1 MRKLIATAILGGSL
15 LGVVLLLGV
24 IAWVVPQMP
33 STARLQ
39 EVRFQ
44 TPLRVYTEAGEL
56 VAEFGEKRRTPV
68 ALEAVPLTVRQA
80 FLAAEDDRFY
90 EHPGVDWMAILRAAL
105 AVALS
110 QERSQG
116 GSTITMQVAR
126 NFFLTREKTYR
137 RKLRE
142 IALSFKIERELS
154 KDQIFELYLNKIFL
168 GNRAYGVAA
177 AAQIYFGKD
186 LAALELAEAAMIA
199 GLPKAP
205 SRLNPVASATAATA
219 RRHYV
224 LSRMRELEFISE
236 AEFAAAD
243 AAPLPTRLHGQPI
256 EVDAPHLAEM
266 VREAM
271 VTKFGRVA
279 YTKGYR
285 VYIPLRAQAQRAAV
299 RALRSAVDMYDR
311 RHGYRGPEGHIA
323 LENDAPD
330 AALTALAE
338 KSASGPLLPGV
349 VTRVEQRTIEV
360 IDGQGR
366 TRRVGWAGLSWA
378 RRVRP
383 EGGLGPAP
391 ARAADIV
398 QEGDIVRISRREK
411 ALRATDTP
419 DTASAWRLSQIP
431 LAEGALVALDPS
443 NGAIVAL
450 AGGYDFARS
459 KFNRILQALRQ
470 PGSNFKPFIYSA
482 ALANG
487 YTPATEVND
496 APIVFEAP
504 GLDEAWRPEN
514 YSGTYYG
521 PTPLREALAHSR
533 NLVSIRMMREMGV
546 ETVLRHVERFG
557 FEPSRLPQNLSL
569 ALGSGEVTPLQ
580 VARGYAVF
588 ANGGF
593 LIEPWFI
600 SRIETAEGTVIDT
613 HVPVTACLACE
624 TALAGD
630 ENEPADLEAL
640 QASRT
645 TTPERPAP
653 RVIDARNAW
662 LMYSMMKDVIN
673 RGTARSALSLGRS
686 DLAGKTGTTNDLKD
700 AWFSGFNAALVATTW
715 IGLDDSQSLGDGE
728 TGARTA
734 LPMWI
739 DFMRAALA
747 GRPPAELPQPAG
759 LVTVRIANDA
769 KGKPRFET
777 FRAEDAPSVTAPT
790 PGIPSAS
797 PAPAPQAVEQL
808 F

>member
-1 MRKLIATAILGGSL
+1 MRRLVATAILGGL
-15 LGVVLLLGV
+15 LLGFGLVLGVV
-24 IAWVVPQMP
+24 AWVVPQMP
-33 STARLQ
+33 PTARLQ

-68 ALEAVPLTVRQA
+68 ALSEVPLQVRQA

-90 EHPGVDWMAILRAAL
+90 EHPGVDWMAIVRAAV

-110 QERSQG
+110 RERSQG

-142 IALSFKIERELS
+142 VALSFKIERELT

-177 AAQIYFGKD
+177 AAQVYFGKE
-186 LAALELAEAAMIA
+186 LGALDLAEAALIA

-205 SRLNPVASATAATA
+205 SRLNPVADPTAAGG

-224 LSRMRELEFISE
+224 LSRMRELDFISE

-243 AAPLPTRLHGQPI
+243 ASPLPTRLHGQPI
-256 EVDAPHLAEM
+256 EVEAPHLAEM
-266 VREAM
+266 IRETLVA
-271 VTKFGRVA
+271 KFGRAA
-279 YTKGYR
+279 YTRGYR
-285 VYIPLRAQAQRAAV
+285 VYTPLRADAQRAALK
-299 RALRSAVDMYDR
+299 ALRAAVDTYDR
-311 RHGYRGPEGHIA
+311 RHGYRGPEGHV
-323 LENDAPD
+323 EMGNDGPVDGVAG
-330 AALTALAE
+330 LAGR
-338 KSASGPLLPGV
+338 SASGPLLPGIV
-349 VTRVEQRTIEV
+349 VDVEPRAIAVLDER
-360 IDGQGR
+360 GH

-378 RRVRP
+378 RAARS

-391 ARAADIV
+391 TKAADIV
-398 QEGDIVRISRREK
+398 RVGDIVRISRREK

-419 DTASAWRLSQIP
+419 ETASAWRLSQIP
-431 LAEGALVALDPS
+431 VAEGALVALDPS
-443 NGAIVAL
+443 RGAIVAL

-459 KFNRILQALRQ
+459 KFNRITQALRQ

-487 YTPATEVND
+487 YTPASEVND

-546 ETVLRHVERFG
+546 ETVLHHVERFG
-557 FEPSRLPQNLSL
+557 FDPSRLPQNLSL

-600 SRIETAEGTVIDT
+600 SRIETAEGTVVET
-613 HVPVTACLACE
+613 HVPVTACLECE
-624 TALAGD
+624 GITGGE
-630 ENEPADLEAL
+630 ENEPADLDAL
-640 QASRT
+640 RASSN
-645 TTPERPAP
+645 TTPARPAP

-662 LMYSMMKDVIN
+662 LMYSMMKDVIT
-673 RGTARSALSLGRS
+673 RGTARSALVLGRT

-700 AWFSGFNAALVATTW
+700 AWFSGFNADLVATAW
-715 IGLDDSQSLGDGE
+715 IGLDDSRTLGDGE

-747 GRPPAELPQPAG
+747 ERPAAELPQPAG
-759 LVTVRIANDA
+759 LVTVRIADDA
-769 KGKPRFET
+769 KGRPRYET
-777 FRAEDAPSVTAPT
+777 FRAEDAPSTTAPT
-790 PGIPSAS
+790 VGAPSATPV
-797 PAPAPQAVEQL
+797 PADRAVEQL

>member
-1 MRKLIATAILGGSL
+1 MRRLVATAILGGVLLISGVL
-15 LGVVLLLGV
+15 LGVV
-24 IAWVVPQMP
+24 AWVVPQMP
-33 STARLQ
+33 PTARLQ

-44 TPLRVYTEAGEL
+44 TPLRVYTEDGEL

-68 ALEAVPLTVRQA
+68 ALSEVPLQVRQA

-90 EHPGVDWMAILRAAL
+90 EHPGVDWMAIVRAAV
-105 AVALS
+105 AVALT

-142 IALSFKIERELS
+142 IALSFKIERELT

-177 AAQIYFGKD
+177 AAQVYFGK
-186 LAALELAEAAMIA
+186 ALPALDLAEAALIA

-205 SRLNPVASATAATA
+205 SRLNPVANATAAST

-236 AEFAAAD
+236 AEFQAAD

-256 EVDAPHLAEM
+256 EVEAPHLAEM
-266 VREAM
+266 IREAL
-271 VTKFGRVA
+271 VAKFGRA
-279 YTKGYR
+279 TYTRGYR
-285 VYIPLRAQAQRAAV
+285 VFTPLRADAQRAALK
-299 RALRSAVDMYDR
+299 ALHAAVDTYDR
-311 RHGYRGPEGHIA
+311 RHGYRGPEGHV
-323 LENDAPD
+323 DMGKDGP
-330 AALTALAE
+330 TGGVGGLAGR
-338 KSASGPLLPGV
+338 SASGPLLPGI
-349 VTRVEQRTIEV
+349 VTRVEHRAIEV
-360 IDGQGR
+360 LDEQGR

-378 RRVRP
+378 RPARP
-383 EGGLGPAP
+383 EGGLGAAP
-391 ARAADIV
+391 TQAADIV
-398 QEGDIVRISRREK
+398 RPGDIVRISRREK
-411 ALRATDTP
+411 ALQATDTP
-419 DTASAWRLSQIP
+419 ETASVWRLSQIP
-431 LAEGALVALDPS
+431 VAEGALVALDPA

-459 KFNRILQALRQ
+459 KFNRITQALRQ

-487 YTPATEVND
+487 YTPASEVND

-504 GLDEAWRPEN
+504 GLDAAWRPEN

-546 ETVLRHVERFG
+546 ETVLHHVERFG
-557 FEPSRLPQNLSL
+557 FDPSHLPQNLSL

-580 VARGYAVF
+580 IARGYAVF

-600 SRIETAEGTVIDT
+600 SRIETADGAVVET
-613 HVPVTACLACE
+613 HVPVTACVECE
-624 TALAGD
+624 TAAGE
-630 ENEPADLEAL
+630 ENEPTDLEAL
-640 QASRT
+640 RAASAT
-645 TTPERPAP
+645 APARPAP

-662 LMYSMMKDVIN
+662 LMYSMMKDVIA
-673 RGTARSALSLGRS
+673 RGTARSALAIGRT

-700 AWFSGFNAALVATTW
+700 AWFSGFNAELVATTW

-739 DFMRAALA
+739 DFMRVALA
-747 GRPPAELPQPAG
+747 NRPSAELPQPAG
-759 LVTVRIANDA
+759 LVTVRIADDA
-769 KGKPRFET
+769 RGKPRYET
-777 FRAEDAPSVTAPT
+777 FRAEDAPAATAPG
-790 PGIPSAS
+790 PGADSA
-797 PAPAPQAVEQL
+797 APAPSSRAVDQL